1 MTTLKDLF
9 AGLLLVIFFPIC
21 SWAEGVKLQPVEVE
35 APFPMDS
42 VFLCIF
48 PQRDFLITKYGAK
61 AGGKKLNTKAIAKA
75 ITACHLVGDGSR
87 NQNITD
93 LHDHCG
99 S

>member
-48 PQRDFLITKYGAK
+48 HRGI
-61 AGGKKLNTKAIAKA
+61 
-75 ITACHLVGDGSR
+75 S
-87 NQNITD
+87 
-93 LHDHCG
+93 
-99 S
+99 

>member
-9 AGLLLVIFFPIC
+9 AGLLLVIFFPIS

-75 ITACHLVGDGSR
+75 ITV
-87 NQNITD
+87 IW
-93 LHDHCG
+93 
-99 S
+99 

>member
-48 PQRDFLITKYGAK
+48 PQRDFLMPDASPMLRDRN
-61 AGGKKLNTKAIAKA
+61 ASWSA
-75 ITACHLVGDGSR
+75 SR
-87 NQNITD
+87 ASRKSKPAFT
-93 LHDHCG
+93 
-99 S
+99 

>member
-9 AGLLLVIFFPIC
+9 AGLLLVIFFPIS

-61 AGGKKLNTKAIAKA
+61 AGGKKLNTKATWRKERYCVLQTLLRI
-75 ITACHLVGDGSR
+75 IFR
-87 NQNITD
+87 R
-93 LHDHCG
+93 
-99 S
+99 